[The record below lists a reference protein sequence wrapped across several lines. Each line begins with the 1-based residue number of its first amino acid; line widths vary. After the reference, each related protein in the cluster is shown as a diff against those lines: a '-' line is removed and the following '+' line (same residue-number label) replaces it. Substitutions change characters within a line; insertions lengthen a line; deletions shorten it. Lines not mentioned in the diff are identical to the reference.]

1 MPAKK
6 RLSPP
11 KAAMD
16 LQTHPRIDFI
26 RSVKFGG
33 LGLDRCDAR
42 VDRVALS
49 VVREGGLDVENNV
62 SIKQYVLA
70 HGEDFFVV
78 AADFELVQ
86 QPLDSDQKIV
96 SIAATFSAKFDL
108 TTKANEELIRSF
120 ANLEARLVFFPYLRH
135 FVSDMSYRMS
145 IDPIVLPLTS
155 ELEQKS
161 PA

>member
-11 KAAMD
+11 KATTD

-42 VDRVALS
+42 VDRTVLS
-49 VVREGGLDVENNV
+49 AVREGGLDVENNV

-70 HGEDFFVV
+70 HGEDFFIV
-78 AADFELVQ
+78 AADFELIQ

-96 SIAATFSAKFDL
+96 TIAATFSAKFDL
-108 TTKANEELIRSF
+108 TVKASEELVRSF